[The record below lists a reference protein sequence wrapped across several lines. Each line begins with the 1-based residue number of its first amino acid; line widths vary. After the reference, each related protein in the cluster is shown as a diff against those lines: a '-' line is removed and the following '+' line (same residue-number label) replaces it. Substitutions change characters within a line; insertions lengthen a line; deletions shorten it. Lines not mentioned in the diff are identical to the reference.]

1 MSVPQG
7 LEDVSSY
14 PTLFAELIG
23 TGKWTIEDL
32 KKLAGLNFLR
42 VFQDVERVRDDF
54 KKAKVPPYEDVM
66 IPRPKVNNCSS
77 QDQFWSMT
85 KRIIQCSLKIR
96 SNFIKETEYLLLT
109 ISYSMYGV
117 IKIKNDRKLSHS

>member
-1 MSVPQG
+1 MLILESKPLITNQTNSIHINRTSSIHVRCDSFIYSLLTLLSSVPQG

-42 VFQDVERVRDDF
+42 VFQDVERVRDEF
-54 KKAKVPPYEDVM
+54 KKAKVPPYEDVLLA
-66 IPRPKVNNCSS
+66 RPKVNNCSS
-77 QDQFWSMT
+77 QDQF
-85 KRIIQCSLKIR
+85 
-96 SNFIKETEYLLLT
+96 
-109 ISYSMYGV
+109 
-117 IKIKNDRKLSHS
+117 